1 MIGLTTIQARLVGAA
16 VAVLA
21 LLALAAAL
29 YFAGVSSG
37 KQSVQSKWDA
47 DKLLA
52 ANVERA
58 LLRQHAEK
66 VAALVEKH
74 NSNNLKV
81 SQYHEQELDALRR
94 GHDADRA
101 AVDRAGGLR
110 ISAAACRDLATGS
123 EAAGAIVAD
132 EGAAATIRLPR
143 EIEND
148 LWNQA
153 AACDALS
160 AQVRGLHEWV
170 RINGFYGSESGANP
184 ALLDRM
190 IAAPN
195 QTEESNGN

>member
-1 MIGLTTIQARLVGAA
+1 MIGLTTIQAKLL
-16 VAVLA
+16 AVLA
-21 LLALAAAL
+21 GVVLVLGAAAL
-29 YFAGVSSG
+29 IFLKGHAAGADH
-37 KQSVQSKWDA
+37 VQMKWDA

-58 LLRQHAEK
+58 MLRQHAEK
-66 VAALVEKH
+66 VAALIEKH
-74 NSNNLKV
+74 NSTNLKV
-81 SQYHEQELDALRR
+81 SQHHEQELDALRR

-110 ISAAACRDLATGS
+110 ISAAACRDPAARP
-123 EAAGAIVAD
+123 EAASAVVAD

-160 AQVRGLHEWV
+160 AQVRALHEWV
-170 RINGFYGSESGANP
+170 RLNGFYGSESGANP

-195 QTEESNGN
+195 QTEESHGN